1 VPNRFKLELTE
12 GLLVRNPTIAKRKL
26 ARLKSMGFG
35 LSLDDFGTG
44 FSSIGYLRQFPF
56 DWLKIDKSFISELGT
71 NPTANALI
79 QSMIALGDAM
89 DIAVV
94 AEGIETVEQLQLL
107 RLLQCEY
114 VQGYYLAKP
123 MPAAEI
129 SALLARLGESR
140 RILPE
145 LELPGFDSS
154 RSALNLQ
161 S

>member
-1 VPNRFKLELTE
+1 
-12 GLLVRNPTIAKRKL
+12 
-26 ARLKSMGFG
+26 
-35 LSLDDFGTG
+35 
-44 FSSIGYLRQFPF
+44 
-56 DWLKIDKSFISELGT
+56 
-71 NPTANALI
+71 
-79 QSMIALGDAM
+79 MIALGDAM

-123 MPAAEI
+123 MPAVEI